1 MDISSA
7 FILAYPKGVG
17 PIRVLQGVAA
27 GLVGRESAITGG
39 LATAGLGLAIHFF
52 IAFVVATVFYMA
64 SRKFAFLTRHA
75 VISGLVYG
83 VVVYGFMYW
92 IVMPLAYPVVH
103 PSVSRDVTAV
113 CVHMLL
119 IGLPICSH
127 RAPIFQPPRFVRLT
141 MNDPLDFTGKVVLVT
156 GSSRGLGAEMIK
168 AFGKRGAKCVVNYVA
183 DPAGQNKS
191 DADSGGSRS

>member
-1 MDISSA
+1 MTASASGLTTERSRAFPAIAGAGLIAGILDISSA
-7 FILAYPKGVG
+7 FILSYPKGVG

-27 GLVGRESAITGG
+27 GLVGREAAIKKG

-64 SRKFAFLTRHA
+64 SRKLLFLTRHP
-75 VISGLVYG
+75 VMSGLLYG

-103 PSVSRDVTAV
+103 PSLSRDLTAV

-119 IGLPICSH
+119 IGLPI
-127 RAPIFQPPRFVRLT
+127 ALIVR
-141 MNDPLDFTGKVVLVT
+141 
-156 GSSRGLGAEMIK
+156 
-168 AFGKRGAKCVVNYVA
+168 
-183 DPAGQNKS
+183 QH
-191 DADSGGSRS
+191 SRSQLSTLNPQPLP